1 MKNHPKSSGLP
12 PFFTTCFGGVDPAD
26 SNGKRETLAPMRFNI
41 GERMG
46 EVCQLKTSLAMK
58 DFRDHTEMISNIF
71 QEKGGSFKIEDLLAS
86 SK

>member
-1 MKNHPKSSGLP
+1 
-12 PFFTTCFGGVDPAD
+12 
-26 SNGKRETLAPMRFNI
+26 MRFNI

-71 QEKGGSFKIEDLLAS
+71 QEKGGSFKIEDLCAS